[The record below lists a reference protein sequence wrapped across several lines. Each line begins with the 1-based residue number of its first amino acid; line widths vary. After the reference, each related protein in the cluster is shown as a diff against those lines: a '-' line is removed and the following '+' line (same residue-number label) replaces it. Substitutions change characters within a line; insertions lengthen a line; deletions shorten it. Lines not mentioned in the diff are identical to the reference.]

1 MGQENTRQQSDRIR
15 REVRDLTD
23 KGLSPQE
30 IQSLFYMRGKWRSRL
45 SQETESDSAPS
56 EIGRD

>member
-1 MGQENTRQQSDRIR
+1 MGQENARQRSNRIR
-15 REVRDLTD
+15 REVRDLAD

-30 IQSLFYMRGKWRSRL
+30 ILSLFYMRGKWRSRL
-45 SQETESDSAPS
+45 SEETEPDSSPS

>member
-1 MGQENTRQQSDRIR
+1 MGQEDTRQRSDRIR

-30 IQSLFYMRGKWRSRL
+30 ILQLFYMRGKWRSRL
-45 SQETESDSAPS
+45 SEETEPDNSPS
-56 EIGRD
+56 EIARD

>member
-45 SQETESDSAPS
+45 SQETESDNAPS

>member
-1 MGQENTRQQSDRIR
+1 MAQENTRQRSDRIR
-15 REVRDLTD
+15 REVRDLAD

-30 IQSLFYMRGKWRSRL
+30 ILSLFYIRGKWRSRL
-45 SQETESDSAPS
+45 SKETEPSNSPS

>member
-1 MGQENTRQQSDRIR
+1 MGQEDTRQRSDRIR

-30 IQSLFYMRGKWRSRL
+30 ILQLFYMRGKWRSRL
-45 SQETESDSAPS
+45 SEETEPDNSPS
-56 EIGRD
+56 EVARD